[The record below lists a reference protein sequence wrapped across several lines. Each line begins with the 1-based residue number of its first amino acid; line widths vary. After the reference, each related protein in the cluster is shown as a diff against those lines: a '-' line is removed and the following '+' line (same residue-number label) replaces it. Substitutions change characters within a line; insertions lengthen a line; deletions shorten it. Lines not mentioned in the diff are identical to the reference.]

1 MFMFL
6 LQSAILLAIAFILG
20 CIIGCWLRRLFAND
34 AVAPTV
40 AAASTVAAAAMVA
53 SAAPKPAPATPVAV
67 PPALEPQPAP
77 VKLAA
82 PVALKAKAPA
92 KKATPMAKP
101 SVAKVVAAPAKP
113 DDLEL
118 IVGIGPKNNRQ
129 LNEMGITRFAQIA
142 GWSAKDEEDYG
153 VKMDFPGRIE
163 REEWVRQAKNL
174 AAGGKPDAP
183 KPRGIKSGA
192 ALETVAV
199 KVSSTKAAGPTSAST
214 KPAVAKPAA
223 PVNAPIALKLTKPIG
238 GKPDNLTLINGI
250 GNVIEKRLFDIGVF
264 HFEQIAN
271 WTKAQAVDF
280 GKAVGFPGRV
290 EREDWI
296 KEAAIFAKGGTTDH
310 ARKVES
316 GAIPTSRKSGTAEK
330 GKKK

>member
-20 CIIGCWLRRLFAND
+20 CIIGCWLRRMFADD
-34 AVAPTV
+34 AVTPTEAAV
-40 AAASTVAAAAMVA
+40 SATAAASAVAVAA
-53 SAAPKPAPATPVAV
+53 SRSAPAAPVAV
-67 PPALEPQPAP
+67 VPEPQPAP
-77 VKLAA
+77 VNLATPIA
-82 PVALKAKAPA
+82 TKAKAPA
-92 KKATPMAKP
+92 KKVTPKAKP
-101 SVAKVVAAPAKP
+101 ALAKVAAIAVPAKP

-118 IVGIGPKNNRQ
+118 IVGVGPKNNRQ

-142 GWSAKDEEDYG
+142 GWTAKDEEDYG

-183 KPRGIKSGA
+183 KPRGSKA
-192 ALETVAV
+192 ATSQDATAT
-199 KVSSTKAAGPTSAST
+199 KVGGTKAT
-214 KPAVAKPAA
+214 KVAAA
-223 PVNAPIALKLTKPIG
+223 PVKKSIAVKLFKPLG

-250 GNVIEKRLFDIGVF
+250 GNVLEKRLFDMGVF

-271 WTKAQAVDF
+271 WTKDQAAEF

-290 EREDWI
+290 ERENWV
-296 KEAAIFAKGGTTDH
+296 KEAAIFAKGGTTEH
-310 ARKVES
+310 ARKVEA
-316 GAIPTSRKSGTAEK
+316 GDIPTSRKSTAAEK
-330 GKKK
+330 AKKK